1 MDENIQENKIMNNE
15 KIHIDV
21 EEFTTVSKKTS
32 IRKVTLNKNTITEKL
47 DLNCAINNEIGNI
60 KKEKELE

>member
-1 MDENIQENKIMNNE
+1 MNNE

-21 EEFTTVSKKTS
+21 EEFTPVSKKTS
-32 IRKVTLNKNTITEKL
+32 IRKVTLNENIIIEKL
-47 DLNCAINNEIGNI
+47 DLNCAINNEVGNI